1 MDIKVDLGKRE
12 KVVVT
17 SSLRII
23 VTGLIAHHR
32 WLGGVTWD
40 YLNVLL
46 GFVRLGHDVY
56 YLEDSGQWP
65 YTFEGSVGSD
75 ESWVAYDCTGHVKY
89 LAEVMAQFGLED
101 RWAYRFPITPKWFGM
116 SEAKRKAVFE
126 SADLLL
132 DVSGTLE
139 HPEHY
144 RQVRRL
150 AYMDTDPVFTQ
161 IALAQGQT
169 ERVDQYD
176 IHFSVGECIGQT
188 GPETGHAWRP
198 MKHPIALSEW
208 QSCATQRDVLT
219 TIMNWTS
226 YKPLTYQGQIYAQ
239 KDVEFMKFLQLP
251 SQVNP
256 VTLEVALPKL
266 HHIHWQTAC
275 EEASPA
281 VVALLTEKSH
291 WTPHELL
298 THMGW
303 QVVDALAAC
312 ADFRRYH
319 AYITSSKGEWSVAK
333 NGYVRG
339 ASGWFSG
346 RSACYLAAGRPVVVQ
361 DTGFSQVLPVGEGVL
376 AFTTMEEAIAAVQD
390 VEGNYDRHAKAA
402 GEIADAYFNSNT
414 ILTRLIEEALA
425 ETSTTNG

>member
-150 AYMDTDPVFTQ
+150 VYMDTDPVFTQ

-188 GPETGHAWRP
+188 GPETGH
-198 MKHPIALSEW
+198 
-208 QSCATQRDVLT
+208 DVAPDET
-219 TIMNWTS
+219 
-226 YKPLTYQGQIYAQ
+226 PHC
-239 KDVEFMKFLQLP
+239 
-251 SQVNP
+251 P
-256 VTLEVALPKL
+256 VGM
-266 HHIHWQTAC
+266 
-275 EEASPA
+275 A
-281 VVALLTEKSH
+281 VVCHATRCVDYDYELDELQAFNVSRSDLRTKRCGVHEISSVTESGKSRYARGG
-291 WTPHELL
+291 TPQIASHP
-298 THMGW
+298 
-303 QVVDALAAC
+303 LA
-312 ADFRRYH
+312 
-319 AYITSSKGEWSVAK
+319 
-333 NGYVRG
+333 N
-339 ASGWFSG
+339 
-346 RSACYLAAGRPVVVQ
+346 
-361 DTGFSQVLPVGEGVL
+361 
-376 AFTTMEEAIAAVQD
+376 
-390 VEGNYDRHAKAA
+390 
-402 GEIADAYFNSNT
+402 
-414 ILTRLIEEALA
+414 RL
-425 ETSTTNG
+425 